1 MVSDVSSV
9 RQVKLRQYRY
19 PGEIASLLLTFSIL
33 ASLYALAIR
42 FFPTNA
48 KQVWQT
54 LIITAIGL
62 AVYIVTV
69 AIQQRSAF
77 GTLVRVSQRQFPE
90 IYEAGSIAAQ
100 RLSSPFIPIY
110 VKRSSEQNIYTLGLS
125 SQPLIVITSSMID
138 QMSNESL
145 QFFIGREIGHVRARH
160 TWLRTLLRP
169 LGSGIP
175 VIGKLLDS
183 VVFGDWMNRTEF
195 TADRAGFI
203 ACQSLTVSISTMLKF
218 GVGTSLFQKL
228 DIREFLAQINDVRSV
243 GGRVTEIVAEQPYLI
258 QRIRRLVRFALSN
271 DASPLAGR
279 ANHNTGIL
287 EQIPQAFIDTS
298 GVSFRSQ
305 DAPKEDPETTI
316 DFAEGLLSEIASDP
330 LDNSF
335 DPRLS
340 LVALS
345 DREAHPLR
353 RQHTRIGRN
362 IDNDIVISEDDR
374 VSRYH
379 AEIKRENNQLLLL
392 DCDSRNGVWLN
403 QQRLE
408 KAAKLQAGD
417 HLRIGKQEFIFT
429 VKES

>member
-1 MVSDVSSV
+1 MVSDASSV
-9 RQVKLRQYRY
+9 RQIKLRQYRY
-19 PGEIASLLLTFSIL
+19 PGEVASLLLTFFIL
-33 ASLYALAIR
+33 ISLYALAIR
-42 FFPTNA
+42 FFPSNA

-62 AVYIVTV
+62 AVYIITV
-69 AIQQRSAF
+69 FIQQRAAF

-90 IYEAGSIAAQ
+90 IYEAGSIAAL
-100 RLSSPFIPIY
+100 RLASPFIPIY
-110 VKRSSEQNIYTLGLS
+110 VKRASEQNIYTLGLS
-125 SQPLIVITSSMID
+125 GQPIIVITSSMID

-145 QFFIGREIGHVRARH
+145 QFFIGREIGHIRAGH

-195 TADRAGFI
+195 TADRAGLI
-203 ACQSLTVSISTMLKF
+203 ACSSLTVSISTMLKF

-271 DASPLAGR
+271 EASPLASR
-279 ANHNTGIL
+279 EHQNTGIL

-298 GVSFRSQ
+298 GVAYRESQ
-305 DAPKEDPETTI
+305 SREDENTAM
-316 DFAEGLLSEIASDP
+316 DFGQEATKDFTAEE

-335 DPRLS
+335 VLHLS
-340 LVALS
+340 LVAVS
-345 DREAHPLR
+345 DHIEHPLR
-353 RQHTRIGRN
+353 RFHTRIGRN
-362 IDNDIVISEDDR
+362 IDNDIVIPDDDR

-392 DCDSRNGVWLN
+392 DCGSRNGVWLN
-403 QQRLE
+403 QQRLN
-408 KAAKLQAGD
+408 KSAKLHAGD
-417 HLRIGKQEFIFT
+417 RIRIGRQEFIFT

>member
-1 MVSDVSSV
+1 MASDISSM
-9 RQVKLRQYRY
+9 RQLKLRDYRY
-19 PGEIASLLLTFSIL
+19 PGEVMSLLLTFVIL
-33 ASLYALAIR
+33 IALYGFAIR
-42 FFPTNA
+42 FFPSNA

-54 LIITAIGL
+54 LILTTIGL
-62 AVYIVTV
+62 AVYIITV
-69 AIQQRSAF
+69 FIQQRSAF
-77 GTLVRVSQRQFPE
+77 GSLVRVSQRQFPE
-90 IYEAGSIAAQ
+90 IYDACSIAAA
-100 RLSSPFIPIY
+100 RLSLPLVPIY

-125 SQPLIVITSSMID
+125 GQPLIVITSSMID

-145 QFFIGREIGHVRARH
+145 QFFIGREMGHIRAGH

-183 VVFGDWMNRTEF
+183 VIFGDWMNRTEY
-195 TADRAGFI
+195 TADRAGLI
-203 ACQSLTVSISTMLKF
+203 ACNSLTVSISTMLKF

-258 QRIRRLVRFALSN
+258 QRIRRLVRFAVSN
-271 DASPLAGR
+271 NASPLAGR
-279 ANHNTGIL
+279 ENHNTGIL

-298 GVSFRSQ
+298 GVSYREPDPVANEVGTVIDSGEEITK
-305 DAPKEDPETTI
+305 DLTEDKI
-316 DFAEGLLSEIASDP
+316 
-330 LDNSF
+330 DNSF

-340 LVALS
+340 FVAVS
-345 DREAHPLR
+345 DNEAYPLR
-353 RQHTRIGRN
+353 RYHTRIGRN
-362 IDNDIVISEDDR
+362 VDNDIMIPDDDR

-379 AEIKRENNQLLLL
+379 AEIKRENNQLLLF

-403 QQRLE
+403 QQRLV
-408 KAAKLQAGD
+408 KSAKLRAGD
-417 HLRIGKQEFIFT
+417 RIRIGKQEFIFT